1 MRVKAAGFLKDPA
14 HGFCAPSSCKIECI
28 SNLDMHLT
36 LYLDELSRVFFK
48 KENMRNKKSCW
59 LSIFYSFCI
68 QSTVRKALIALEN
81 DAATSNNTDG
91 GSLVRKQYL
100 HLPVRLFIASSGPYD
115 PLITRV
121 SSSSSSAER
130 DGPSVLDCEAACIAV
145 NQAGWKPRG
154 IRCSGDYLKELFE
167 DAGDILP

>member
-1 MRVKAAGFLKDPA
+1 MRVKAAGFLKEPA
-14 HGFCAPSSCKIECI
+14 HGFCSPSSCKIECI
-28 SNLDMHLT
+28 SNLDMHLS

-48 KENMRNKKSCW
+48 KENMRNKKPWW

-68 QSTVRKALIALEN
+68 QSTVRKALIVLEN
-81 DAATSNNTDG
+81 DAVISNTDG

-115 PLITRV
+115 PLIKCA
-121 SSSSSSAER
+121 SSSHSSADR
-130 DGPSVLDCEAACIAV
+130 DGPSALDCEVACIAV
-145 NQAGWKPRG
+145 NQAEWNLRG

-167 DAGDILP
+167 DAGDTLP